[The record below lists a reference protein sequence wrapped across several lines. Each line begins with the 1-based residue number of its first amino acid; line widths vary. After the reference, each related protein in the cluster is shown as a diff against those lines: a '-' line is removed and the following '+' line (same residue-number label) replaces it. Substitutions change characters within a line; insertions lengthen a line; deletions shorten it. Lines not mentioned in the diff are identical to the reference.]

1 MKSRKKKKT
10 SASQKKDARKK
21 RLRSAEVIGLLVL
34 LFAVFTFISLVS
46 YDAHDP
52 SWASVVSPGQKTH
65 NYGGKVGAS
74 LSEMFLQ
81 VFGLG
86 AFILPIILGF
96 LGVKALHPRS
106 KGGSLLRI
114 GGSLF
119 LLFVLAG
126 LFSLLLQRQ

>member
-52 SWASVVSPGQKTH
+52 SWASVASAWTRASSCSPREIRARVTH
-65 NYGGKVGAS
+65 ARAVTP
-74 LSEMFLQ
+74 LS
-81 VFGLG
+81 
-86 AFILPIILGF
+86 
-96 LGVKALHPRS
+96 
-106 KGGSLLRI
+106 
-114 GGSLF
+114 
-119 LLFVLAG
+119 
-126 LFSLLLQRQ
+126 